1 MKGVGALEASVVQHF
16 LQHLVQADR
25 PEARLPALDT
35 LVDDLRTLG
44 VQPGRTVMVAMPN
57 GGAFTAVVLAL
68 LAHGAVPALLPPSA
82 PPSRIERMAR
92 ALGADAL
99 VAPRIPAELLGG
111 GAPHSLGG
119 IALFATLPCAAPRAH
134 RPGEIILLTSGTSG
148 VFSGC
153 LHRVDSLLR
162 NAARHA
168 GAIGQNADDT
178 VLINLPMH
186 YSYAFVAQ
194 LLATLVAGGRAVVSG
209 PPFTPAGYRRTIEEY
224 GVSVSSLTPALV
236 ETWRRAGRPLPAP
249 LRRLTVGGDAF
260 GASSVADLL
269 AHNPGL
275 ELYLTYGLTEA
286 GPRVSTLAAH
296 LEPPRRHTSVG
307 LPLPGVEVR
316 LRTENPGDRVGELIV
331 DTDTAMLRRVG
342 RRETSTRPDDDGD
355 GPATSDTGT
364 ATGAPGPVR
373 TGIGAPGPVRTDMG
387 SPGPVPT
394 ATGASGPVRTAIAT
408 GDLFERDDDGYLFF
422 RGRRPSYVISRG
434 EKVSLRSVC
443 EIAETLPGVH
453 GAQAWTHENDAGDV
467 VFTLD
472 VYCADDSVDDRE
484 IRRRLAKVLLRSE
497 QPARVLVH
505 PAAHLGWR
513 KSVAK

>member
-1 MKGVGALEASVVQHF
+1 MKTVGTLTASAVQHF
-16 LQHLVQADR
+16 LDHLVHADQPTAR
-25 PEARLPALDT
+25 PPTLDT
-35 LVDDLRTLG
+35 LTDELRTLG
-44 VQPGRTVMVAMPN
+44 VAPGRTVMVAMPN

-68 LAHGAVPALLPPSA
+68 LAQGAVPALLPPSA
-82 PPSRIERMAR
+82 PPSRIDRMAR

-99 VAPRIPAELLGG
+99 VAPRIPAELLRDGTS
-111 GAPHSLGG
+111 HTLGG
-119 IALFATLPCAAPRAH
+119 IARFAALPHPDTHAQ

-153 LHRVDSLLR
+153 LHHVDSLLR

-168 GAIGQNADDT
+168 GSIGQTADDT
-178 VLINLPMH
+178 TLINLPMH

-194 LLATLVAGGRAVVSG
+194 LLGTLVSGGRTVISG
-209 PPFTPAGYRRTIEEY
+209 PPFTPANYRRTIEEH
-224 GVSVSSLTPALV
+224 GVTVSSLTPALV
-236 ETWRRAGRPLPAP
+236 ETWRRTGRPLPAP

-260 GASSVADLL
+260 EAASVADLL

-296 LEPPRRHTSVG
+296 REPPRRHPSVG

-316 LRTENPGDRVGELIV
+316 LRTEQPGERIGELIV
-331 DTDTAMLRRVG
+331 ETDTAMLRRVG
-342 RRETSTRPDDDGD
+342 RRQTDTGPENSETDTGPGD
-355 GPATSDTGT
+355 SGPAPDSAGT
-364 ATGAPGPVR
+364 TAATR
-373 TGIGAPGPVRTDMG
+373 E
-387 SPGPVPT
+387 S
-394 ATGASGPVRTAIAT
+394 VRTAIRT
-408 GDLFERDDDGYLFF
+408 GDLFERDDDGYLYF
-422 RGRRPSYVISRG
+422 RGRRPSFVMSRG

-443 EIAETLPGVH
+443 EIAESLPDVQ
-453 GAQAWTHENDAGDV
+453 GAQAWTHENDAGEV

-472 VYCADDSVDDRE
+472 VYCADTSVDDQE

-497 QPARVLVH
+497 QPDRVLVH

>member
-1 MKGVGALEASVVQHF
+1 MKTVGTLVEASAVQHF
-16 LQHLVQADR
+16 LDHLVQADR
-25 PEARLPALDT
+25 PEARLPTLDT
-35 LVDDLRTLG
+35 VVDELRTLG
-44 VQPGRTVMVAMPN
+44 VEPGRTVMVAMPN

-92 ALGADAL
+92 ALGADAI
-99 VAPRIPAELLGG
+99 VAPRIPAELLNGE
-111 GAPHSLGG
+111 AAHSIGG
-119 IALFATLPCAAPRAH
+119 IAQFATLSGADTRPH

-153 LHRVDSLLR
+153 LHHVDSLFR

-168 GAIGQNADDT
+168 GAIGQTTDDT

-194 LLATLVAGGRAVVSG
+194 LLGTLVSGGRAVIAG
-209 PPFTPAGYRRTIEEY
+209 PPFTPASYRRTIEEY
-224 GVSVSSLTPALV
+224 GVTVSSLTPALV

-307 LPLPGVEVR
+307 LPLPGVGVR
-316 LRTENPGDRVGELIV
+316 LHAESPGDRVGELIV
-331 DTDTAMLRRVG
+331 ETDTAMLRRVG
-342 RRETSTRPDDDGD
+342 RRQTSARPDSG
-355 GPATSDTGT
+355 GPATGDTGDTGT
-364 ATGAPGPVR
+364 T
-373 TGIGAPGPVRTDMG
+373 IG
-387 SPGPVPT
+387 SP
-394 ATGASGPVRTAIAT
+394 GPVRTAIGT
-408 GDLFERDDDGYLFF
+408 GDLFEMDDDGYLFF

-443 EIAETLPGVH
+443 EIAETLPGVQ

-472 VYCADDSVDDRE
+472 VYCADDSVDDQE

>member
-1 MKGVGALEASVVQHF
+1 MKTVGTLEASAVQHF
-16 LQHLVQADR
+16 LHHLVQADR
-25 PEARLPALDT
+25 PEARLPTLDFV
-35 LVDDLRTLG
+35 VDELRALG
-44 VQPGRTVMVAMPN
+44 VEPGRTVMVAMPN

-92 ALGADAL
+92 ALGADAI
-99 VAPRIPAELLGG
+99 VAPRIPAELLNGE
-111 GAPHSLGG
+111 APHLIGG
-119 IALFATLPCAAPRAH
+119 IAQFATLPGADSH
-134 RPGEIILLTSGTSG
+134 SHHPGEIILLTSGTSG

-153 LHRVDSLLR
+153 LHHVDSLLR
-162 NAARHA
+162 NAARHV
-168 GAIGQNADDT
+168 GSIGQTADDT
-178 VLINLPMH
+178 VLINLPTH

-194 LLATLVAGGRAVVSG
+194 LLGTLVSGGRAVIAG
-209 PPFTPAGYRRTIEEY
+209 PPFTPVSYRRTIEEY
-224 GVSVSSLTPALV
+224 EVTVSSLTPALV
-236 ETWRRAGRPLPAP
+236 ETWRRTGRPLPAP

-269 AHNPGL
+269 AHNPNL

-316 LRTENPGDRVGELIV
+316 LRTESPEDRVGELV
-331 DTDTAMLRRVG
+331 VETDTAMLRRVG
-342 RRETSTRPDDDGD
+342 RREPSTQPDGG
-355 GPATSDTGT
+355 GPTTGDTGT
-364 ATGAPGPVR
+364 P
-373 TGIGAPGPVRTDMG
+373 IG
-387 SPGPVPT
+387 SP
-394 ATGASGPVRTAIAT
+394 GPVRTAIGT
-408 GDLFERDDDGYLFF
+408 GDLFEMDDEGYLFF

-443 EIAETLPGVH
+443 EIAETLPGVR
-453 GAQAWTHENDAGDV
+453 GAQAWTHENDAGEV

-472 VYCADDSVDDRE
+472 VYCADDSVDDQE

>member
-1 MKGVGALEASVVQHF
+1 MKTVGTLDASAVQLF
-16 LQHLVQADR
+16 LHHLVQADR
-25 PEARLPALDT
+25 PEARLPTLDT
-35 LVDDLRTLG
+35 VVDELRTLG
-44 VQPGRTVMVAMPN
+44 IEPGRTTMVAMPN
-57 GGAFTAVVLAL
+57 GGAFITVVLAL

-92 ALGADAL
+92 ALGADAI
-99 VAPRIPAELLGG
+99 VAPRIPAELLSGE
-111 GAPHSLGG
+111 AAHSIGE
-119 IALFATLPCAAPRAH
+119 IAQFATLPGGDTRPH

-148 VFSGC
+148 MFSGC
-153 LHRVDSLLR
+153 LHRVDSLIR

-168 GAIGQNADDT
+168 GSIGQTADDT

-194 LLATLVAGGRAVVSG
+194 LLGTLVSGGRAVIAG
-209 PPFTPAGYRRTIEEY
+209 PPFTPASYRRTIEEY
-224 GVSVSSLTPALV
+224 GVTVSSLTPALV

-249 LRRLTVGGDAF
+249 LRRLTVGGAAVGD
-260 GASSVADLL
+260 SSVADLL

-316 LRTENPGDRVGELIV
+316 LRAESPGDRVGELIV
-331 DTDTAMLRRVG
+331 ETDTAMLRRVG
-342 RRETSTRPDDDGD
+342 RRETSTQGGG
-355 GPATSDTGT
+355 GPATGDAGT
-364 ATGAPGPVR
+364 TVCSPGPVR
-373 TGIGAPGPVRTDMG
+373 SAIG
-387 SPGPVPT
+387 
-394 ATGASGPVRTAIAT
+394 T
-408 GDLFERDDDGYLFF
+408 GDLFEMDDDGYLFF

-443 EIAETLPGVH
+443 EMAETLPGVQ
-453 GAQAWTHENDAGDV
+453 GAQAWTHENDAGEV

-472 VYCADDSVDDRE
+472 VYCADDSVDDQE

>member
-1 MKGVGALEASVVQHF
+1 MRTAGALAAGAVQHF
-16 LQHLVQADR
+16 LHHVVQADR
-25 PEARLPALDT
+25 PEARLPALD
-35 LVDDLRTLG
+35 LMVDELRTLG
-44 VQPGRTVMVAMPN
+44 VRPGRTVMVAMPN

-92 ALGADAL
+92 ALGADAI
-99 VAPRIPAELLGG
+99 VAPRISAELLGG
-111 GAPHSLGG
+111 ELPHPVGG
-119 IALFATLPCAAPRAH
+119 IARFATLPGVAGHPRH
-134 RPGEIILLTSGTSG
+134 PGEIILLTSGTSG

-168 GAIGQNADDT
+168 ESIGQTADDT
-178 VLINLPMH
+178 VLINLPLH

-194 LLATLVAGGRAVVSG
+194 LLGTLVSGGRAVIAG
-209 PPFTPAGYRRTIEEY
+209 PPFTPASYRRAIEEY
-224 GVSVSSLTPALV
+224 GVTVSSLTPALV
-236 ETWRRAGRPLPAP
+236 EIWRRTGRPLPAP

-269 AHNPGL
+269 ARNPAL

-307 LPLPGVEVR
+307 LPLPGVGVR
-316 LRTENPGDRVGELIV
+316 LRTESPGDQTGELIV
-331 DTDTAMLRRVG
+331 ETDTAMLRRVG
-342 RRETSTRPDDDGD
+342 RREPDTRPDDDGTT
-355 GPATSDTGT
+355 GGDTGT
-364 ATGAPGPVR
+364 TTGSPGPVR
-373 TGIGAPGPVRTDMG
+373 TA
-387 SPGPVPT
+387 
-394 ATGASGPVRTAIAT
+394 RTARTSIST
-408 GDLFERDDDGYLFF
+408 GDLFEMDDDGYLFF
-422 RGRRPSYVISRG
+422 RGRRPSYVMSRG

-443 EIAETLPGVH
+443 EIAETLPGVA
-453 GAQAWTHENDAGDV
+453 GAQAWTHENDAGEV

-472 VYCADDSVDDRE
+472 VYCADDSVDERE
-484 IRRRLAKVLLRSE
+484 IRRRLARVLLRSE

>member
-1 MKGVGALEASVVQHF
+1 MRTVGALEASAVQHF
-16 LQHLVQADR
+16 LHHLVEADR
-25 PEARLPALDT
+25 PGARLPALHSVAEE
-35 LVDDLRTLG
+35 LSALG
-44 VQPGRTVMVAMPN
+44 VRPGRTVMVAMPN

-68 LAHGAVPALLPPSA
+68 LSHGAVPALLPPSA

-99 VAPRIPAELLGG
+99 VAPRISAELLGG
-111 GAPHSLGG
+111 EVPHPVGEL
-119 IALFATLPCAAPRAH
+119 AQFATLPGVTGQPR

-153 LHRVDSLLR
+153 LHHVDSLLR

-168 GAIGQNADDT
+168 GSIGQTADDT

-194 LLATLVAGGRAVVSG
+194 LLGTLVSSGRAVIAG
-209 PPFTPAGYRRTIEEY
+209 PPFTPASYRRTVEEY
-224 GVSVSSLTPALV
+224 GVTVSSLTPALV
-236 ETWRRAGRPLPAP
+236 ETWRRTGRPLPAP

-269 AHNPGL
+269 ARNPGL

-296 LEPPRRHTSVG
+296 LEPPRRHASVG

-316 LRTENPGDRVGELIV
+316 LRTDGPGDRVGELIV
-331 DTDTAMLRRVG
+331 GTDTAMLRRVG
-342 RRETSTRPDDDGD
+342 RREPDAEPGRGGTTA
-355 GPATSDTGT
+355 GPTGL
-364 ATGAPGPVR
+364 
-373 TGIGAPGPVRTDMG
+373 
-387 SPGPVPT
+387 
-394 ATGASGPVRTAIAT
+394 VRTAIST
-408 GDLFERDDDGYLFF
+408 GDLFEMDDDGYLFF

-434 EKVSLRSVC
+434 EKVSLRSIC
-443 EIAETLPGVH
+443 EIAETLPDVQ
-453 GAQAWTHENDAGDV
+453 GAQAWTHENDAGEV

-505 PAAHLGWR
+505 PAAQLSWR